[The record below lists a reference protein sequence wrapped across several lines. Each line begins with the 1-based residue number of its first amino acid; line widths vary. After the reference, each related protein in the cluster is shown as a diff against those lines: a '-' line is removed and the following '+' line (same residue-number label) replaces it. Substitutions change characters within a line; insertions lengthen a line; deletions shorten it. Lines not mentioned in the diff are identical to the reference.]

1 VTNARVVGLALGAA
15 AALAMADARQAE
27 ARILDLHLGAD
38 AGGITGWG
46 STPNTPDF
54 FQHTR
59 GAGLGFDVGVKL
71 LVFDLSARFT
81 QVFNGSG
88 TAGTLTQFLLGF
100 VIDIPIGEATIG
112 EDAPPPPPPP
122 PPPPQQGAWG
132 EGAAPRPPPPS
143 QQGAWGEG
151 GQPAPANPPPPPP
164 PAPRRRTNQVL
175 RPGIAAGFGFGTPGP
190 VNPPLSNDQISDK
203 GIVTEA
209 RLEYEYFLSPFLAL
223 GAKGL
228 VGYHYFLGGAAIN
241 ASEGHSQG
249 YSLAGFGTLTF
260 HIGF

>member
-1 VTNARVVGLALGAA
+1 VSRRGLRAVGLALAAA
-15 AALAMADARQAE
+15 AALAIADARVAE
-27 ARILDLHLGAD
+27 ARILDLRLGGD
-38 AGGITGWG
+38 AGGLVGWG

-59 GAGLGFDVGVKL
+59 GAGLGFDLGVKL

-100 VIDIPIGEATIG
+100 VIDIPIGSATI
-112 EDAPPPPPPP
+112 DAPPPAPAQPPAPPP
-122 PPPPQQGAWG
+122 QGAWG
-132 EGAAPRPPPPS
+132 EGPPQPSTGSPPPPPS
-143 QQGAWGEG
+143 
-151 GQPAPANPPPPPP
+151 PPP
-164 PAPRRRTNQVL
+164 PAPRGRTTHVL

-209 RLEYEYFLSPFLAL
+209 RLEYEYFLSPFLAV

-228 VGYHYFLGGAAIN
+228 FGYHYFLGGTAIN
-241 ASEGHSQG
+241 TSEGHSSG
-249 YSLAGFGTLTF
+249 YQLAGFGTLTF
-260 HIGF
+260 HLGI